1 MGIVEQVIPHEGR
14 EPDVAVKGI
23 GPLGERQNGG
33 QDHGAAH
40 FAFGDD
46 LKEQVGLVLS

>member
-1 MGIVEQVIPHEGR
+1 MVQQVTQNEGSER
-14 EPDVAVKGI
+14 DVAVKGI

-40 FAFGDD
+40 FGFGDD
-46 LKEQVGLVLS
+46 LQEQVGLVLS